1 MSQRCVVE
9 TDKRVWQ
16 RDLIILKNDVTLLTY
31 RKEGSTEY
39 KRLEG
44 CLEFITQLT
53 IKPNVDHRRRSQL
66 LRHQHDHSKAFP

>member
-9 TDKRVWQ
+9 TDEKSVATGSNSEEWCYAA
-16 RDLIILKNDVTLLTY
+16 DLQ
-31 RKEGSTEY
+31 KEGSTEY
-39 KRLEG
+39 KRHEG